1 MEVDIKIHVSDR
13 KIQVNNVVVET
24 YICQRLQTLVYEQ
37 IYILRQHA

>member
-24 YICQRLQTLVYEQ
+24 YICQRLQT
-37 IYILRQHA
+37 